1 MTSQNMWIILAIL
14 AGLFQTI
21 RNTSSRSIAK
31 IYKPSTVTLIRFG
44 YALPFGFVYS
54 LILYFMGYVAGVPT
68 LNFFILTIAGSVLQ
82 AIGNTLFVN
91 ATKYGNFAVVVS
103 FFRTDAIIIAILSAI
118 LFGTIYSPLAVLGI
132 LLTVIGTFVITF
144 FKNKLSLKNLFS
156 KDVLF
161 GLSSA
166 LFMSGAVI
174 IFGRIQ

>member
-31 IYKPSTVTLIRFG
+31 IYKPSTVTLITFG